1 MQCYGRHMRKYLAA
15 LLVFSVG
22 GALPAMGSHADDEI
36 PSPKPVEL
44 MRRQQDP
51 AITRGQTMV
60 WDLDAPGA
68 VSAYVAFSNSAS
80 SQNAPE
86 PQVLCSGPDDPVC
99 PASTY
104 STLNSSIV
112 LGTCESDAELG
123 CIEGL
128 SQRDSSGAMTPLTK
142 VSGGDTVTAEHL
154 RLGIPRGATLSTWE
168 DSTGARYVLTAHLS
182 AGLFSQGGAWVAPK
196 SSTFLVML
204 SRIPRGTTHPA
215 GSISIIDSPAM
226 PGRKTTATANGSP
239 WTTVELTKGMR
250 FNLKVRVPNI
260 VSGWYQG
267 RMANA
272 VVGSRPLSG
281 SRTVYEIEGDV
292 VPVYVAGAQADASHP
307 QFPATPNMVYNSVIS
322 SLSSPSVISDYDRW
336 KPFMGDKALTT
347 RNEWVLTS
355 LGSASGSCFDA
366 AGGLTGVASTNAAFY
381 SPTPPAYNS
390 STGSLDYKVAS
401 LHHDENGQVAS
412 GSYSISMPL
421 AAVQCLY
428 KTTEEPTV
436 AEIAF
441 KYGTTTDD
449 KAVTQSV
456 TAKDG
461 WVNVS
466 VDGMHYSAPTISAKF
481 GLRSGSGLVS
491 LPSASKTVTRVAVK
505 TRGSKATVTVTLTK
519 KQRIKIYRKVGKRLT
534 LLRTVSAKKG
544 RNVVTTSYKKGWS
557 FVVKDSKGKT
567 IK

>member
-1 MQCYGRHMRKYLAA
+1 MKKVLAA
-15 LLVFSVG
+15 FVVCAVAG
-22 GALPAMGSHADDEI
+22 VLPAVGSHANDEV

-44 MRRQQDP
+44 MRRKQDP

-68 VSAYVAFSNSAS
+68 VSSFIAFVNTSNLQSG
-80 SQNAPE
+80 PE
-86 PQVLCSGPDDPVC
+86 PRVICSGPDDPAC
-99 PASTY
+99 PPSSYSMLNASA
-104 STLNSSIV
+104 V
-112 LGTCESDAELG
+112 LGPCESDAEIG

-128 SQRDSSGAMTPLTK
+128 SRREASGELAPLTK
-142 VSGGDTVTAEHL
+142 VSGGDTVTAENA
-154 RLGIPRGATLSTWE
+154 RMSIPRGATLSTWE

-182 AGLFSQGGAWVAPK
+182 TGMSSQGGAWVAPK
-196 SSTFLVML
+196 TSTFLVML

-215 GSISIIDSPAM
+215 GSVSIIDSPAM

-292 VPVYVAGAQADASHP
+292 APVYVAGGQADASHP
-307 QFPATPNMVYNSVIS
+307 QFPATPNMVYNSVIN
-322 SLSSPSVISDYDRW
+322 SLASPSNLFDYERW
-336 KPFMGDKALTT
+336 KPFLGDKALTT

-355 LGSASGSCFDA
+355 LGAASGSCFDA

-381 SPTPPAYNS
+381 SSTPPSYNS

-401 LHHDENGQVAS
+401 LHYDENGQVAS

-428 KTTEEPTV
+428 KSTEEPTV

-441 KYGTTTDD
+441 KYGTSTDD
-449 KAVTQSV
+449 KSVTQSV
-456 TAKDG
+456 TSKDG

-481 GLRSGSGLVS
+481 GLRKSGSASLVA
-491 LPSASKTVTRVAVK
+491 LPSTSTASKMVSVR
-505 TRGSKATVTVTLTK
+505 TRGSKATVTVTLSKRQT
-519 KQRIKIYRKVGKRLT
+519 IKIYRKVGNRLT
-534 LLRTVSAKKG
+534 LLRTLSAKKG
-544 RNVVTTSYKKGWS
+544 RNTFTTSHKRSWS
-557 FVVKDSKGKT
+557 YVVKDAKGKS